1 MKSKII
7 AIWFEKGGGGK
18 TTTAFNLAAGLARK
32 SKKVLLV
39 DVDPTAGST
48 KHAGLTPN
56 TLQSTLADPLLNVLR
71 NIAPNTEEYLHRVES
86 DPFDILPANAFLDTI
101 EDTVKKVFSG
111 LEVGQA
117 LGGVLEPLKD
127 KYDYIIIDCAPSTRI
142 YNTSA
147 LAIADEVIMPMRA
160 NFLDFGGLDDAT
172 DAVNTIKTNI
182 NPKLRN
188 RGILLTN
195 YRHINHTRLIE
206 EGLECLKEEKGV
218 ETLQTRI
225 SHGVDVAEASMR
237 GLSIYAYKKSGK
249 QAKEYQSLVE
259 EILNG

>member
-1 MKSKII
+1 MSAKII

-32 SKKVLLV
+32 EFKVLLV

-56 TLQSTLADPLLNVLR
+56 TLLFTLADPLLNILR
-71 NIAPNTEEYLHRVES
+71 HKPANTIDYIQKVES
-86 DPFDILPANAFLDTI
+86 EWFDILPPNAFLDTI
-101 EDTVKKVFSG
+101 EDTIKKVFSG
-111 LEVGQA
+111 SEAGQA
-117 LGGVLEPLKD
+117 LAGVLEPLKE

-147 LAIADEVIMPMRA
+147 LAIADEVIMPMRT

-172 DAVNTIKTNI
+172 DAVNTIKINI

-195 YRHINHTRLIE
+195 YRHINHTQLIE

-218 ETLQTRI
+218 DTLKTRI
-225 SHGVDVAEASMR
+225 SHSVDVADASMR
-237 GLSIYAYKKSGK
+237 GMSIYAYKKYAK

-259 EILNG
+259 EVLNG